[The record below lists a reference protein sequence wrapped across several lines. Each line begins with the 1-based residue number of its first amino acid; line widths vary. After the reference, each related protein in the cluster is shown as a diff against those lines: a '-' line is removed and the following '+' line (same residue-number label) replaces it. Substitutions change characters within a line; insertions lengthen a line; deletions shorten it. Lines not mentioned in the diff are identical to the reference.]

1 MKERNHPE
9 EDIHSTI
16 HELLRTRSLSFII
29 DLLKNSSREAE
40 WARVIRSVAVARIE
54 QDKLWKQVVN
64 PETGQYFT
72 TATDYFKSAVVQDDL
87 RIRNRRILSRVRI
100 EGRVLL
106 LLHNQ
111 NLINLETFTSEMID
125 GWTKLQYFEQA
136 MENQHDEPG
145 AILEVMKQS
154 TKDEFIAYSQGRKV
168 SYRSE
173 THKKQIFQRYFLGYP
188 VEKEGAPVV

>member
-9 EDIHSTI
+9 EEILPTI
-16 HELLRTRSLSFII
+16 RNLLQTRSLSYIL
-29 DLLKNSSREAE
+29 DVLKISTRKAE
-40 WARVIRSVAVARIE
+40 MERIIRSVAVARLE
-54 QDKLWKQVVN
+54 QDRLWEQAVN
-64 PETGQYFT
+64 PKTGQCFT
-72 TATDYFKSAVVQDDL
+72 TATDYFKSDLVQEDL
-87 RIRNRRILSRVRI
+87 RIKNRRILSRVRI

-111 NLINLETFTSEMID
+111 NLVNLETFTSEMIG

-136 MENQHDEPG
+136 MENQGDEPG

-173 THKKQIFQRYFLGYP
+173 THKKHIFQRYFLGYS
-188 VEKEGAPVV
+188 VEKEESPVV